1 VVNLGKQESQFEISR
16 RRLLK
21 NSAILASST
30 FLPSALHAET
40 APIVTTTSGKVRGF
54 VDSGVNVFKG
64 IPYGDDTS
72 KHRFQPP
79 VKPVAWT
86 GVRDALAF
94 GPQAPQPI
102 HARDGRSSFS
112 PLDEEGPVN
121 SEDCLHLNVWT
132 AGLRDHRKRPVMV
145 YIHGGAYSSSSS
157 NGPVYDGVNLVH
169 RGDVV
174 VVTLNH
180 RLNLFG
186 YLYLAKLAPPAL
198 ADVFADS
205 GNVGQLDLVL
215 ALEWVRDN
223 IAEFG
228 GDPSRVLIFG
238 QSGGGAKCATL
249 MAMPA
254 AKGLFHRVI
263 TMSGQQLTATVPE
276 HATASAEAVL
286 AALGLTHET
295 LADIRDPGKVSMD
308 KLVAAIRAGKYFG
321 PVHDG
326 RTLPNDPFDPV
337 APAISA
343 SVPMILGNA
352 HDETRLLIGAS
363 STKLFSLTWE
373 ELPENLEHYRQ
384 FLGTLKTDD
393 IIADYRNWYPAYS
406 PSDVFFAVTTA
417 FRSWHGMVIES
428 ERRAAQS
435 NGKPAQHGPTWAY
448 NFAWK
453 SSVDGG
459 KWGAP
464 HTMDIPFAFD
474 NTKIA
479 APMTGGG
486 PEAQKLADQISDT
499 FIAFAR
505 TGDPNNKSI
514 PPWPRFDLEHRATMI
529 WDLPSHVE
537 DDPRGEERR
546 LIEQAAYLQPGT

>member
-1 VVNLGKQESQFEISR
+1 MG
-16 RRLLK
+16 
-21 NSAILASST
+21 
-30 FLPSALHAET
+30 
-40 APIVTTTSGKVRGF
+40 
-54 VDSGVNVFKG
+54 
-64 IPYGDDTS
+64 
-72 KHRFQPP
+72 
-79 VKPVAWT
+79 
-86 GVRDALAF
+86 
-94 GPQAPQPI
+94 
-102 HARDGRSSFS
+102 
-112 PLDEEGPVN
+112 
-121 SEDCLHLNVWT
+121 EDCLVLNVWT
-132 AGLRDHRKRPVMV
+132 PGLGRGHTRPVMV
-145 YIHGGAYSSSSS
+145 WLHGGGYTSGS
-157 NGPVYDGVNLVH
+157 GGFVCYDGVPLARKH
-169 RGDVV
+169 DVV
-174 VVTLNH
+174 AISVNH
-180 RLNLFG
+180 RLTALG
-186 YLYLAKLAPPAL
+186 YLYLAGIGGDKYAL
-198 ADVFADS
+198 S
-205 GNVGQLDLVL
+205 GNLGNLDIIA
-215 ALEWVRDN
+215 ALEWIRDN
-223 IAEFG
+223 IAAFG
-228 GDPSRVLIFG
+228 GDPGNVTIFG
-238 QSGGGAKCATL
+238 QSGGGGKVSSL

-254 AKGLFHRVI
+254 ATGLFHRAIVQ
-263 TMSGQQLTATVPE
+263 SGAAVKGVAREAANKTAEAFLAKLNLKPDQIDVLQKLPLDQLLA
-276 HATASAEAVL
+276 ATAPGGGAPL
-286 AALGLTHET
+286 AFA
-295 LADIRDPGKVSMD
+295 
-308 KLVAAIRAGKYFG
+308 
-321 PVHDG
+321 PVVDG
-326 RTLPNDPFDPV
+326 RTLPNDPFDPA

-343 SVPMILGNA
+343 NIPMILGNA

-384 FLGTLKTDD
+384 FLGTLKTGD
-393 IIADYRNWYPAYS
+393 IIADYRKWYPAYS

-453 SSVDGG
+453 SPVDGG